1 MFFKIMDWY
10 IILQD
15 SDFRQLFIGKN
26 DCLALCS
33 FRQNNAHTTPQCA
46 EWTLNKIEKTFNGT
60 FVG

>member
-1 MFFKIMDWY
+1 MDWY

-33 FRQNNAHTTPQCA
+33 FRQNNAHTTPLPYS
-46 EWTLNKIEKTFNGT
+46 EENGPPK
-60 FVG
+60 